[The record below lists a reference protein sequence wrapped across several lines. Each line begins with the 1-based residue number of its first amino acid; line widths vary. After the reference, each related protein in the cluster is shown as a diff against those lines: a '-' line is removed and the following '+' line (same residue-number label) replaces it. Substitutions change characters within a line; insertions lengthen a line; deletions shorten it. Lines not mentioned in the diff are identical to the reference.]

1 MNYGEHSVHKRKI
14 YKTKL
19 FCKAGK
25 SQHMMKQNSA
35 DYYFCKLPE
44 ELYSLHWKNFIDAH
58 SYELGFYMLILKK
71 GF

>member
-19 FCKAGK
+19 FWKAGK

-44 ELYSLHWKNFIDAH
+44 ELYLLHLTGKT
-58 SYELGFYMLILKK
+58 L
-71 GF
+71 